1 MNKKCW
7 YKSALTFALII
18 TVFSFLVLSCSWGS
32 ETAKNQGN
40 QIIKTNNNSK
50 PKDDIGKKTE
60 EVTKTPISQNTPGGR
75 WNLVSVTVDPETPPQ
90 GWSYN
95 AQSISAHQDQYNGN
109 KVDFEW
115 TKPPQQIDST
125 GFTINLS
132 VKQQPIPNNVMS
144 SIIGVSGKGISSEAV
159 GDELSANA
167 ISTPGASANA
177 QSSITFKPIPDSK
190 EIDVHVGMMWGAVK
204 FTYKYS
210 RE

>member
-18 TVFSFLVLSCSWGS
+18 TVFSFLVLSCSWGA
-32 ETAKNQGN
+32 ETAKNQGK
-40 QIIKTNNNSK
+40 QTIKTNNNSN
-50 PKDDIGKKTE
+50 PKIE
-60 EVTKTPISQNTPGGR
+60 NKTPISQKTPGGR

-95 AQSISAHQDQYNGN
+95 TQSISAHQDQYNGN

-115 TKPPQQIDST
+115 TKPPQQMDSN
-125 GFTINLS
+125 GFTINLN

-144 SIIGVSGKGISSEAV
+144 SIIGVSGNGITSNAV

-177 QSSITFKPIPDSK
+177 QRSITFKPNPDSK
-190 EIDVHVGMMWGAVK
+190 EIDVQIGMMWGAVK
-204 FTYKYS
+204 FIYKYS